1 MKSLVT
7 QQKAKEPVQK
17 QESPVVEDQ
26 TPVRK
31 PPAFGLQASQL
42 KENEAAPLQKQD
54 AAAAPPAAEEKAAR
68 PKISGD
74 FAYGDDEFK
83 AALKYIS
90 QLWGLTSEAPVE
102 VESKDAKKV
111 GDSPGQDPDGTPA
124 WVKQVTTR
132 LVNTQPDAPGL
143 DGYTKYKGSAASGQ
157 DVWNEDSTL
166 AQRLVAAY
174 YKDWYLKQAA
184 GDKSDSH
191 MPGHVP
197 SNVEEMMDRVGSSK
211 TNKRAQLIGE
221 TPGAYYGW
229 CGPGSQFPIAL
240 GLLRKGYRFKT
251 GSGPTM
257 PKNRKPQQI
266 PQLPKKDPEPYK
278 GYNKRAEELAQM
290 QEKANADAV
299 RMNKFEIANAMRL
312 EVAKQGAYFLSTWAK
327 GKQKNDPTDQK
338 EKGAARVVG
347 GKAAHTAKLETG
359 DHISIV
365 LGGSPVSGHVATVI
379 KEEPVASTKEGG
391 HEPGDVISKIYYIS
405 GNSKGS
411 AVRVE
416 VVERELPPSSY
427 DWGAVAGKGNKFT
440 DLKQAETVA
449 MNKANKAVGGGNI
462 QAALMQKLLSKP
474 DLRKQATA
482 LAKGAGF
489 TQYIPANWA
498 RKDIILPFFQL
509 AGMNPDKYIESLT
522 NPHMA
527 EAEEAREKKDA
538 YKAEMAK
545 EGIPVDHNDP
555 NFSKLNTDKRT
566 DGKSIGKIKPV
577 EKSHGWVVSIVKSS
591 LLDAHA
597 IDGEVS
603 AAIAGSEDKGLDAET
618 KITDQVLAKYG
629 LEKVPADWMAYFNE
643 GLNYWEPEGGHSN
656 K

>member
-1 MKSLVT
+1 MKSPLISP
-7 QQKAKEPVQK
+7 QKAKEPVQK
-17 QESPVVEDQ
+17 KESPVVEDQ

-54 AAAAPPAAEEKAAR
+54 AAQQPATEVKADR
-68 PKISGD
+68 PQLSAD
-74 FAYGDDEFK
+74 FAYGDAEFNSG
-83 AALKYIS
+83 LKYIT
-90 QLWGLTSEAPVE
+90 QLWGLTEAAPAE
-102 VESKDAKKV
+102 NAKEAKTV
-111 GDSPGQDPDGTPA
+111 GDSPGQDPDGTPT

-174 YKDWYLKQAA
+174 YRDWYHQQATLDE
-184 GDKSDSH
+184 GQSN
-191 MPGHVP
+191 MPMEVP
-197 SNVEEMMDRVGSSK
+197 SNIAELFQRVGSSK
-211 TNKRAQLIGE
+211 TNKRAQIIGE

-240 GLLRKGYRFKT
+240 GLLKKGFRFKT
-251 GSGPTM
+251 GSAPVA
-257 PKNRKPQQI
+257 PKKRKPQQI

-278 GYNKRAEELAQM
+278 GYNKRADELVAM
-290 QEKANADAV
+290 QEKANADAE
-299 RMNKFEIANAMRL
+299 RMDKFEIANAVRL
-312 EVAKQGAYFLSTWAK
+312 EVAKQGAYFLATWAN
-327 GKQKNDPTDQK
+327 GKQKNNPQDK
-338 EKGAARVVG
+338 AEKGSARAIG
-347 GKAAHTAKLETG
+347 GKTAHTAPLEAG

-379 KEEPVASTKEGG
+379 KEEPVPPAKETGY
-391 HEPGDVISKIYYIS
+391 EPGDTISKIYYVS

-427 DWGAVAGKGNKFT
+427 DWGAVAGKGNKFS

-449 MNKANKAVGGGNI
+449 MTKANKAVGGGNI
-462 QAALMQKLLSKP
+462 QAVLMQKLLSNNQ
-474 DLRKQATA
+474 LRKEATK
-482 LAKGAGF
+482 LAKGQGF

-509 AGMNPDKYIESLT
+509 AGMDSTKYLESLS

-527 EAEEAREKKDA
+527 EAEEARKAKED
-538 YKAEMAK
+538 YKEEMAK
-545 EGIPVDHNDP
+545 QGIPVDHNDP
-555 NFSKLNTDKRT
+555 NFGKLNADKRS
-566 DGKSIGKIKPV
+566 DGKPVGKIKPI

-591 LLDAHA
+591 LLDANR
-597 IDGEVS
+597 IDSEIGM
-603 AAIAGSEDKGLDAET
+603 AIAGSEDQGLEAET
-618 KITDQVLAKYG
+618 KITDEVLSKYG
-629 LEKVPADWMAYFNE
+629 LEKVPADWMAIYQE
-643 GLNYWEPEGGHSN
+643 GLNYWEPEGGFSN
-656 K
+656 R